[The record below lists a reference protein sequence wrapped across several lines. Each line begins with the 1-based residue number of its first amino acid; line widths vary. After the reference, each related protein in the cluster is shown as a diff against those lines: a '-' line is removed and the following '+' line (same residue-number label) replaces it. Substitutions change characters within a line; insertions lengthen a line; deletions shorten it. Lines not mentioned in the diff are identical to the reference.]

1 MAAGLTTHLLQAGFG
16 PDSVLRMVNT
26 ALMVKSGDESL
37 ATLDVA
43 SIDLFT
49 GRLESFKA
57 GASVSLLRSKGI
69 VSRMERS
76 SLPVGILRDI
86 AFERSQDTL
95 VDGDIL
101 LLASDGVVSAG
112 VGWVEEALRD
122 FDLEQGGVQELA
134 ESIAYTARQKQ
145 KGQREDD
152 ITVIALQ
159 VGKTK

>member
-1 MAAGLTTHLLQAGFG
+1 M
-16 PDSVLRMVNT
+16 
-26 ALMVKSGDESL
+26 
-37 ATLDVA
+37 
-43 SIDLFT
+43 
-49 GRLESFKA
+49 
-57 GASVSLLRSKGI
+57 
-69 VSRMERS
+69 
-76 SLPVGILRDI
+76 
-86 AFERSQDTL
+86 
-95 VDGDIL
+95 DGDIL

-134 ESIAYTARQKQ
+134 ESIAYAARQKQ

>member
-1 MAAGLTTHLLQAGFG
+1 M
-16 PDSVLRMVNT
+16 
-26 ALMVKSGDESL
+26 
-37 ATLDVA
+37 
-43 SIDLFT
+43 
-49 GRLESFKA
+49 
-57 GASVSLLRSKGI
+57 
-69 VSRMERS
+69 
-76 SLPVGILRDI
+76 
-86 AFERSQDTL
+86 
-95 VDGDIL
+95 DGDIL

>member
-1 MAAGLTTHLLQAGFG
+1 
-16 PDSVLRMVNT
+16 
-26 ALMVKSGDESL
+26 
-37 ATLDVA
+37 
-43 SIDLFT
+43 
-49 GRLESFKA
+49 
-57 GASVSLLRSKGI
+57 
-69 VSRMERS
+69 MERS

-134 ESIAYTARQKQ
+134 ESIASAARQKQ

>member
-26 ALMVKSGDESL
+26 ALMVKSGTSL

-69 VSRMERS
+69 VPGWSGPPCRWGSCGTLRS
-76 SLPVGILRDI
+76 SG
-86 AFERSQDTL
+86 AWDTL

-134 ESIAYTARQKQ
+134 ESIAYAARQKQ
-145 KGQREDD
+145 KGQRE
-152 ITVIALQ
+152 
-159 VGKTK
+159 G